1 MQSKDFYC
9 ASNKLEKIKCKSQC
23 FECIGYGEKQK
34 KTQLNQSAPIF
45 WKGKLCK
52 FIKWETLNFGGKL
65 KIKIDKKFIEVD
77 FSELTN

>member
-1 MQSKDFYC
+1 MLKKLHVI
-9 ASNKLEKIKCKSQC
+9 NKVVYICRNKNDKTM
-23 FECIGYGEKQK
+23 
-34 KTQLNQSAPIF
+34 KTQLKQSESIF

-77 FSELTN
+77 ISELTN